1 MKKIVITGATGF
13 VGANLARF
21 ALRGGHEVHLLVRK
35 KHRPWRIDDIRNDVS
50 LHISD
55 MLDREVLSGIFGSVK
70 PDWIFHLAAYGA
82 YSYQRDTDKIFHT
95 NLLGTINLFE
105 AARTVGFEAFINTGS
120 SSEYG
125 LKDHAPMED
134 EHLEPNSHYAV
145 SKAAATM
152 FCRYRA
158 RQEELYIPTLRL
170 YSVYG
175 PFEEP
180 ARLMP
185 ALIANGLSGTLPP
198 LVSPKTGRD
207 FIYVEDVCNIYLK
220 VAEHTPKEDLGP
232 VYNVGT
238 GIQSTIGDTVDIV
251 RSILDIKEEPDWGSM
266 DQRDWDTNVWVSNPE
281 RIKRELR
288 WEPQYDL
295 RHGMTRFID
304 WFRDHPDY
312 LDYYRK
318 ALAGVQK

>member
-1 MKKIVITGATGF
+1 MKRILITGATGF
-13 VGANLARF
+13 VGANLARL
-21 ALRGGHEVHLLVRK
+21 ALKVGHRVHLLVRK
-35 KHRPWRIDDIRNDVS
+35 EHRPWRIDEIRNDVG

-55 MLDREVLSGIFGSVK
+55 MFDREVLAGIFRSVK
-70 PDWIFHLAAYGA
+70 PDWIFHLAAHGA
-82 YSYQRDTDKIFHT
+82 YSYQRDTEAIFKT
-95 NLLGTINLFE
+95 NLQGTINLFE
-105 AARTVGFEAFINTGS
+105 AARTVGFEAFVNTGS

-125 LKDHAPMED
+125 LKDHAPAED
-134 EHLEPNSHYAV
+134 EPLEPNSHYAV

-158 RQEELYIPTLRL
+158 RLEELYVPTLRL

-180 ARLMP
+180 TRLMP
-185 ALIANGLSGTLPP
+185 ALIVNGLSGDIPP

-220 VAEHTPKEDLGP
+220 VAEHTPEGDFGP

-238 GIQSTIGDTVDIV
+238 GIQSTIGDAVDIV

-266 DQRDWDTNVWVSNPE
+266 DQRDWDTNVWVSNPDK
-281 RIKRELR
+281 IKRELHWKPR
-288 WEPQYDL
+288 YDL
-295 RHGMTRFID
+295 RQGMSEFIE
-304 WFRDHPDY
+304 WFRAHPDY
-312 LDYYRK
+312 IDYYTK
-318 ALAGVQK
+318 ASAGK